1 MIDVKVKVW
10 FLESKSLK
18 FGVSCAGLVR
28 LFVIIKDYYGT
39 RPYGFMLDL
48 TKLAQQMQGM
58 SQHINREAEASRKRI
73 EIALGLIEKA
83 KLNDDQ
89 LMRD

>member
-1 MIDVKVKVW
+1 
-10 FLESKSLK
+10 
-18 FGVSCAGLVR
+18 
-28 LFVIIKDYYGT
+28 
-39 RPYGFMLDL
+39 MLDL

-73 EIALGLIEKA
+73 EIALNLIEQA

-89 LMRD
+89 LMQNYVEFKPRMIFKPATPLETFKLLS